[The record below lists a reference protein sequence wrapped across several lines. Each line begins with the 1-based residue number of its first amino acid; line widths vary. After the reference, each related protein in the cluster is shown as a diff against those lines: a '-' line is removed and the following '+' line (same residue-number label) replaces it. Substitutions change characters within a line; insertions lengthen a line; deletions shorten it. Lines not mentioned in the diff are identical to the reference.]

1 MTKYNVYL
9 NQDQGNKWTASYW
22 IAAVS
27 KWVHY
32 TILGDKD
39 GNLID
44 SEHPLDVRPSLPTG
58 ASTSAKQDALAAL
71 VGEVQADPTENTV
84 LERLKVLETELVDIK
99 STSGVKKIT
108 DAVDVSDKA
117 ERELGVVT
125 LGGSLPSFAAIP
137 SVKFDQTTP
146 GTTNG
151 VAVTAGNETLV
162 KTTSDTNAE
171 VAATNGTETI
181 TFAASAGKLARL
193 VDLNIYVP
201 APSGAGSGTHDISI
215 SLGVSGGSYDKLL
228 TVSAA
233 FGGSITI
240 ARGRV
245 VTPAPANDAINT
257 NNILMLKDIV
267 FSPTTTLQI
276 VYRNL
281 TNVAQSGQRR
291 YRATKMEWKVV

>member
-1 MTKYNVYL
+1 LTKYNVYL

-125 LGGSLPSFAAIP
+125 LGGSLASDVTFHNAATVAAVGSEFTVPAGYKDLTVKVMGTATSCQVQFEGLAVGASTYEPIMGVRALDFACSTLA
-137 SVKFDQTTP
+137 DQTGESWYVP
-146 GTTNG
+146 IGGFDKVRMNL
-151 VAVTAGNETLV
+151 VAVAGGNVTV
-162 KTTSDTNAE
+162 K
-171 VAATNGTETI
+171 G
-181 TFAASAGKLARL
+181 
-193 VDLNIYVP
+193 
-201 APSGAGSGTHDISI
+201 
-215 SLGVSGGSYDKLL
+215 
-228 TVSAA
+228 
-233 FGGSITI
+233 
-240 ARGRV
+240 
-245 VTPAPANDAINT
+245 
-257 NNILMLKDIV
+257 
-267 FSPTTTLQI
+267 
-276 VYRNL
+276 
-281 TNVAQSGQRR
+281 
-291 YRATKMEWKVV
+291 RATP